1 MKKIKLTS
9 SFLLYSIIIPLVG
22 LILYCLLFR
31 FLSAKFIQVEGVTYI
46 FIGRLLKLSLLVLAV
61 LIVAFVVFCLVKK
74 IKLGD
79 IKFTYAIQRF
89 DFKELALLLLPLAP
103 IAQYLVMNSDTL
115 SFLDDVIILS
125 FFLLIAILFVLIIPM
140 FAGRTDTAEVLKF
153 LGLALIFITYYMS
166 IMSQSFAWY
175 AKGSMKIQLLVFGG
189 VFLLGYLMSRFK
201 MKTILLALVAI
212 LFLVNVSSL
221 LFSRLNTQKS
231 SEQLLQQNELLQ
243 FVQGKEPVATPN
255 VYLLVYDAYVN
266 PETIAAYGIDNS
278 AQMTYLES
286 NGFVLY
292 PHTYSVGATSLDSM
306 SRVLNV
312 SDEFYGDKR
321 RAASGDGVVQ
331 NIFLENGYKTYGLF
345 PTNYFFRGI
354 GSNYDV
360 SIPTVKT
367 ATYQEI
373 IPAILVGEFRFDFQF
388 NQVSHEEYVTE
399 KDAALSNVA
408 SNSFIYMHTNV
419 PSHSQNSGACL
430 ANEEEQYAQRLE
442 EANKEMQAD
451 LSIILAKD
459 PQAIIIIAGDHGP
472 YLTKNCVELNLAYDI
487 SEVSRLDVQDRYGSF
502 LAIRWPDA
510 RYQEYDDITVLQDLF
525 PAIFAYMYDDGQILD
540 FKIKPIITDSYI
552 VSGVSVKNGIIIGG
566 IDDGQPLYV
575 SSR

>member
-1 MKKIKLTS
+1 MKKIKLTP

-22 LILYCLLFR
+22 LILYCLLFQ
-31 FLSAKFIQVEGVTYI
+31 FLSTQFIQVEGVTYI
-46 FIGRLLKLSLLVLAV
+46 FIGRLLRLSLLVLAAIGV
-61 LIVAFVVFCLVKK
+61 LFIGLCLVRKTN
-74 IKLGD
+74 LSNF
-79 IKFTYAIQRF
+79 KFSYFIQRF

-103 IAQYLVMNSDTL
+103 IVQYLVMNSDTL

-125 FFLLIAILFVLIIPM
+125 FFLLIAVIFVLIIPM
-140 FAGRTDTAEVLKF
+140 FTGRQDTAESLKF
-153 LGLALIFITYYMS
+153 LGLGLIFTIYYMS
-166 IMSQSFAWY
+166 IMSQSFTWY

-201 MKTILLALVAI
+201 MKSILLALVAI

-221 LFSRLNTQKS
+221 LFSRLNTQNS
-231 SEQLLQQNELLQ
+231 SAQLLQQNELLQ
-243 FVQGKEPVATPN
+243 YVQGREPITAPN

-266 PETIAAYGIDNS
+266 PETIANYGIDNS

-312 SDEFYGDKR
+312 SDEFFGDKR

-331 NIFLENGYKTYGLF
+331 SIFVENGYQTYGLF

-354 GSNYDV
+354 GSSYDV

-388 NQVSHEEYVTE
+388 NQVSHKQYVME
-399 KDAALSNVA
+399 KDATLSSVA
-408 SNSFIYMHTNV
+408 GSSFIYMHTNI

-430 ANEEEQYAQRLE
+430 ANEEEQYGQRLE

-451 LSIILAKD
+451 LSIIFAND

-472 YLTKNCVELNLAYDI
+472 YLTKNCVELNTAYDI

-510 RYQEYDDITVLQDLF
+510 RYQEYDDITILQDLF
-525 PAIFAYMYDDGQILD
+525 PAIFAYMYDDSQILD

-566 IDDGQPLYV
+566 IDDGQPLFV
-575 SSR
+575 FSK